1 MNIQLDVL
9 HGIDGQVVVA
19 EKRVETKQTHQ
30 TEISK
35 HLVQAALSEQVVLEL
50 LKQSLLML
58 TKLWLIDASV
68 RVRDRQRQGGVLEHL
83 QLLVNVR
90 FGHQSVEHIQNT
102 VNIPDLES

>member
-1 MNIQLDVL
+1 MQNFIPFKFLINNYSEFLFLRRKEIIMYLLVDVEFDVL

-19 EKRVETKQTHQ
+19 KERVETKQTHQ

-58 TKLWLIDASV
+58 TKL
-68 RVRDRQRQGGVLEHL
+68 
-83 QLLVNVR
+83 
-90 FGHQSVEHIQNT
+90 
-102 VNIPDLES
+102 